1 MRAKHIG
8 CHLPLGQDVLETLL
22 DVLVVFVPY
31 LKNQFGLHSSNDRTH
46 RFIDEVEADF
56 VEEDGE
62 QSEEHSDDDVGHQK
76 SVPEP
81 DCEVDL
87 FVDYVLWDKEASV
100 NFLLYQISN
109 KV

>member
-1 MRAKHIG
+1 MTRRY
-8 CHLPLGQDVLETLL
+8 LPLGQDVLETLL

-31 LKNQFGLHSSNDRTH
+31 LNYQFGLRSSNDRTH

-62 QSEEHSDDDVGHQK
+62 ESEEHSDDDVGHQK

-81 DCEVDL
+81 DRKVDL

-100 NFLLYQISN
+100 HFFTLSDL
-109 KV
+109 K

>member
-8 CHLPLGQDVLETLL
+8 CHLSLGQDVLETLL

-62 QSEEHSDDDVGHQK
+62 ESEEHSDDDVGHQK

-81 DCEVDL
+81 DRKVDL
-87 FVDYVLWDKEASV
+87 FVDYVLWDKEASGH
-100 NFLLYQISN
+100 F
-109 KV
+109 